1 MQVNQIKRNKYC
13 SFSLTHRNDIQC
25 GSENKCI
32 KQLTMIENSQ
42 IFLLLFLMLG
52 PFKVLG
58 PFVKITKNAD
68 LAISRKIAFRAIL
81 FSIISLVLAALLGGN
96 IMNNYGIP
104 VPILALSAGIIL
116 FLVALLSIIQQFNPS
131 EPNADNGKTPSLSV
145 AINPLAF
152 PVIVTPY
159 GIAAVI
165 VFITLSPDLNNKLI
179 VLAMVAGIML
189 LNLLVMLFARNIF
202 KPITVMI
209 LSILG
214 AILGVIQVALGAKI
228 IYNSLTALLAK

>member
-1 MQVNQIKRNKYC
+1 
-13 SFSLTHRNDIQC
+13 
-25 GSENKCI
+25 
-32 KQLTMIENSQ
+32 MIENSQ

-68 LAISRKIAFRAIL
+68 LAYSRKIAVRAIL
-81 FSIISLVLAALLGGN
+81 ISIISLVLAALLGEN
-96 IMNNYGIP
+96 IMKNYGIP
-104 VPILALSAGIIL
+104 VPILAMSAGIIL
-116 FLVALLSIIQQFNPS
+116 FLVALLNIIQQFNPS
-131 EPNADNGKTPSLSV
+131 EQNVDSDKTPPLSV

-165 VFITLSPDLNNKLI
+165 VFVALSPDMNSKLI

-189 LNLLVMLFARNIF
+189 LNLLVMLFARSIF
-202 KPITVMI
+202 KPITFMI

-214 AILGVIQVALGAKI
+214 AILGIIQVALGLKI
-228 IYNSLTALLAK
+228 IYNSWQALMAS

>member
-1 MQVNQIKRNKYC
+1 
-13 SFSLTHRNDIQC
+13 
-25 GSENKCI
+25 
-32 KQLTMIENSQ
+32 MIDNSQ

-68 LAISRKIAFRAIL
+68 PVFLRKIAFRAIL
-81 FSIISLVLAALLGGN
+81 ISIISLVLAAFLGEN
-96 IMNNYGIP
+96 IMKNYGIP

-116 FLVALLSIIQQFNPS
+116 FLVALLNIIQQFNPP
-131 EPNADNGKTPSLSV
+131 EPIADNDKIPSLAV

-152 PVIVTPY
+152 PIIVTPY

-165 VFITLSPDLNNKLI
+165 VFVAISPDLNNKLI
-179 VLAMVAGIML
+179 VLAMATGIML

-202 KPITVMI
+202 KPLTIMI

-228 IYNSLTALLAK
+228 IYNAWKVLSAL

>member
-1 MQVNQIKRNKYC
+1 
-13 SFSLTHRNDIQC
+13 
-25 GSENKCI
+25 
-32 KQLTMIENSQ
+32 MIENSQ

-68 LAISRKIAFRAIL
+68 PVLSRKIALRAIL
-81 FSIISLVLAALLGGN
+81 FSIVSLVLAALLGEN
-96 IMNNYGIP
+96 IMKNYGIP

-116 FLVALLSIIQQFNPS
+116 FLVALLNIIQQFNPS
-131 EPNADNGKTPSLSV
+131 EPHADNDKIPSLSV
-145 AINPLAF
+145 AMNPLAF

-165 VFITLSPDLNNKLI
+165 VFVSLSPDLNGKLT
-179 VLAMVAGIML
+179 VLAMVAGIMV
-189 LNLLVMLFARNIF
+189 LNLIVMLLAKSIF

-228 IYNSLTALLAK
+228 IYNSLNAL